1 MFDVPVLLIAYN
13 RVELTR
19 RLIDELRKQNVS
31 KIYFAVDGSRSID
44 SDSAAVNEVKKL
56 VANFDWGCEIHTHFQ
71 DVNLGCKRAVISALD
86 WFFSCVEFC

>member
-31 KIYFAVDGSRSID
+31 KIYFAVDGSKSID
-44 SDSAAVNEVKKL
+44 SDSAAVNEVKIWTPNWNRTP
-56 VANFDWGCEIHTHFQ
+56 ASMAIIT
-71 DVNLGCKRAVISALD
+71 S
-86 WFFSCVEFC
+86 